1 MVNRTN
7 ATEIARKFTETCL
20 ERGIPVSEAFLFGSF
35 AKGNATIN
43 SDIDLALIADSF
55 GKNIIVNTKQTA
67 LINYMFPDVEVHHF
81 NTEEFNSDDP
91 FINEIKRTGI
101 KVL

>member
-43 SDIDLALIADSF
+43 SDIDLALIAD
-55 GKNIIVNTKQTA
+55 
-67 LINYMFPDVEVHHF
+67 
-81 NTEEFNSDDP
+81 
-91 FINEIKRTGI
+91 
-101 KVL
+101 